1 MLVVININ
9 NLKSL
14 TARDGVKKDNLQQ
27 EVGHLK
33 AEVSH
38 LQSGMD
44 SMEQNIR
51 DRLRLVTNRLEAAW
65 PANQDQQCSHISGGA
80 ILRPHCQHVLI
91 LEDIPAALSLV
102 PSIAGCQTSMIIGN
116 FQNNKMPSKREK
128 NSTLHHLMPF
138 LTLDPE
144 DDEQPNPSV
153 VDGSLCEPTVIPT
166 PCTKANEQENQGI
179 LFCDCLV

>member
-1 MLVVININ
+1 MKGLLNWLRAISSAFFLCRLIIYAALSCYPSVDFSRILFNQYISHIFKDPHNVAVQLSRLSMLAVININ

-51 DRLRLVTNRLEAAW
+51 DRLRLVTNRVHELICKA
-65 PANQDQQCSHISGGA
+65 ISRTLIMIPKA
-80 ILRPHCQHVLI
+80 LRL
-91 LEDIPAALSLV
+91 L
-102 PSIAGCQTSMIIGN
+102 G
-116 FQNNKMPSKREK
+116 
-128 NSTLHHLMPF
+128 
-138 LTLDPE
+138 
-144 DDEQPNPSV
+144 QPIKISNV
-153 VDGSLCEPTVIPT
+153 AT
-166 PCTKANEQENQGI
+166 
-179 LFCDCLV
+179 